1 MKKYAT
7 VGIVILALVIGS
19 ATVYGLFNLNSIIMG
34 KSDQSANYAS
44 ELNSLKPQ
52 INSLGNNVSSL
63 NSIKADVS
71 DIKGKLSDLETKI
84 NQAQQVSLQSS
95 RPVIILD
102 RSVYF
107 QGDTIFIIAVGLD
120 PQKTAQVQLLDNN
133 GYVVRQAQTSS
144 DSAGRLTY
152 NLSLSSSTIPGNY
165 QVKII
170 SGQLAAWQ
178 QIAIIERSYSGSV
191 ILTGPYLFNAQTD
204 QAVYL
209 SSDVIEVFGTG
220 KPYTSVYGVLT
231 SPSGM
236 KFTTNTT
243 IQPDGTFAMFFSSSQ
258 LLESGSWYVTVNNQG
273 VTKTLYLSVQSGN
286 SSNVSPFTAQSDFV
300 IYQAGDQIR
309 VSGIAQPYTTVSAT
323 FSSPSGHMYLV
334 TTTAS
339 FDGSYQMTFSTSQ
352 LYETGYWNVNLT
364 NQGQTR
370 GFSIYLTSLSNTHSF
385 TAQTDKTIYKK
396 GDQIQISGTGK
407 SYTAVKATLRSPSG
421 ITYNT
426 AVTANLDGS
435 YVISF
440 PTSSSF
446 ETGNWYIEV
455 TNSATAK
462 VISIFFEP
470 RS

>member
-7 VGIVILALVIGS
+7 AGIVILALVIGS

-34 KSDQSANYAS
+34 KSDQSTPNYTSA
-44 ELNSLKPQ
+44 LNSLKPQ
-52 INSLGNNVSSL
+52 ISSLSNNVSSL

-84 NQAQQVSLQSS
+84 NQAQQSASQSS
-95 RPVIILD
+95 RPIIILD
-102 RSVYF
+102 RSVYL
-107 QGDTIFIIAVGLD
+107 QGDTILIIAVGFD
-120 PQKTAQVQLLDNN
+120 PQKVAQIQLRDNN
-133 GYVVRQAQTSS
+133 GYVVTQAQTSS

-152 NLSLSSSTIPGNY
+152 NLALSSSIIPGNY

-178 QIAIIERSYSGSV
+178 QITIMERSYSGSV
-191 ILTGPYLFNAQTD
+191 ILSGPYLFNAQTD
-204 QAVYL
+204 QDVYL

-236 KFTTNTT
+236 KFTSNTT
-243 IQPDGTFAMFFSSSQ
+243 IQPGGTFAMFFSGSQ
-258 LLESGSWYVTVNNQG
+258 PFESGSWYVTVNNQG
-273 VTKTLYLSVQSGN
+273 VTRTLYLSVQSGN
-286 SSNVSPFTAQSDFV
+286 SSNVNPFTAQSDFG
-300 IYQAGDQIR
+300 IYQTGDQIR
-309 VSGIAQPYTTVSAT
+309 MSGIAQPYTTVSASLT
-323 FSSPSGHMYLV
+323 SPSGHMYMV

-339 FDGSYQMTFSTSQ
+339 FDGSYQLFFSTSQ

-364 NQGQTR
+364 NQGQSR
-370 GFSIYLTSLSNTHSF
+370 GFSIYMTSTSSPHSF

-421 ITYNT
+421 TTYNT
-426 AVTANLDGS
+426 AVTAHLDGS

-446 ETGNWYIEV
+446 ETGNWYIEI
-455 TNSATAK
+455 TNSAISK
-462 VISIFFEP
+462 VVSIFLEP
-470 RS
+470 

>member
-170 SGQLAAWQ
+170 SGQLSAWQ

-243 IQPDGTFAMFFSSSQ
+243 IQPDGTFAMFFSGSQ

-323 FSSPSGHMYLV
+323 FSSPSGHMYMV

-339 FDGSYQMTFSTSQ
+339 FDGSYQMIFSTSQ

-370 GFSIYLTSLSNTHSF
+370 GFSIYLTSLSSTHSF

-462 VISIFFEP
+462 VISIFLEP
-470 RS
+470 